1 MKVFRVGLFV
11 QTCLWVVCAVFLST
25 VALQTGYAA
34 TIKVGIIAP
43 FSGGFAHY
51 GKLFK
56 DGAEAYLARAGGKFA
71 GHDVQLVYR
80 DSAGPNP
87 AGVRTVAQELIVNER
102 VDYLG
107 GLVFTPNA
115 MAVAP
120 LIQQSSTPTVI
131 FNAATSSITARSDYF
146 VRTSYTLWQVTT
158 PIARWAHQQ
167 GYTKVVTAVM
177 DYAPGVDA
185 EKSFEAQFKKLGGEI
200 VDRIRMPMSTSDFSP
215 FAQRI
220 KASGAQ
226 AAYVFLPG
234 GPPNLGFVNAYNQ
247 NGLREAG
254 IAFLGTAEMDEFDL
268 QKFGD
273 AALGLLT
280 AFHYSAAHDSD
291 SNRAFASAMKAQAA
305 DALLNYASVG
315 AYDGMHIID
324 KMVQAT
330 DGKKDGAKAMAAIK
344 GYQWESPRGPASIDQ
359 ETRHIT
365 QNVYLRRVERGA
377 DGLLRNTEVE
387 NFGLQPDHGLSQ

>member
-1 MKVFRVGLFV
+1 MSILRRLASASFF
-11 QTCLWVVCAVFLST
+11 TCANTIVVSLAFASAAC
-25 VALQTGYAA
+25 AA
-34 TIKVGIIAP
+34 TIKVGIVAP

-56 DGAEAYLARAGGKFA
+56 DGAEAYLKQQGGKFA
-71 GHDVQLVYR
+71 GHEVQLIYR
-80 DSAGPNP
+80 DSGGPNP

-107 GLVFTPNA
+107 GFVFTPNA

-120 LIQQSSTPTVI
+120 LIQQSRTPTVI
-131 FNAATSSITARSDYF
+131 FNAATSSITPRSDYF
-146 VRTSYTLWQVTT
+146 VRTSYTLWQVTV
-158 PIARWAHQQ
+158 PIAQWAWQQ
-167 GYTKVVTAVM
+167 GYKKIVTAVM

-185 EKSFEAQFKKLGGEI
+185 EKAFEAEFKKLGGEI
-200 VDRIRMPMSTSDFSP
+200 VESLRMPMSTNDFSP

-247 NGLREAG
+247 NGLRQAG

-291 SNRAFASAMKAQAA
+291 ANRAFAAAMKAQAD

-315 AYDGMHIID
+315 AWDGMHLIHR
-324 KMVQAT
+324 MVQAT
-330 DGKKDGAKAMAAIK
+330 DGKKDGAKAIAAIK
-344 GYQWESPRGPASIDQ
+344 GYAWESPRGPARIDTD
-359 ETRHIT
+359 TRHIT
-365 QNVYLRRVERGA
+365 QNVYLRKVERGA
-377 DGLLRNTEVE
+377 DGLLRNVEIE
-387 NFGLQPDHGLSQ
+387 NFGPQPDYGLKQ

>member
-1 MKVFRVGLFV
+1 MKILRMGLAA
-11 QTCLWVVCAVFLST
+11 CLAASLSSVAWADT
-25 VALQTGYAA
+25 V
-34 TIKVGIIAP
+34 KVGVIAP
-43 FSGGFAHY
+43 FSGPFAHY

-56 DGAEAYLARAGGKFA
+56 DGAEAYLKQQGGKFG
-71 GHDVQLVYR
+71 GHDIQIVYR
-80 DSAGPNP
+80 DSGGPNP
-87 AGVRTVAQELIVNER
+87 AGVKTAAQELIVNDK

-120 LIQQSSTPTVI
+120 LIQQSKTPTVI
-131 FNAATSSITARSDYF
+131 FNAATSSITPKSDYF
-146 VRTSYTLWQVTT
+146 LRTSYTLWQVTK
-158 PIARWAHQQ
+158 PLAQWAYDK
-167 GYTKVVTAVM
+167 GYKKVVTAVM

-185 EKSFEAQFKKLGGEI
+185 EKAFDTEFKKLGGEI
-200 VDRIRMPMSTSDFSP
+200 VDTIRMPMSTNDFSP

-226 AAYVFLPG
+226 LAYVFLPG

-254 IAFLGTAEMDEFDL
+254 IEFLGTAEMDEFDL

-280 AFHYSAAHDSD
+280 GFHYSSAHDSD
-291 SNRAFASAMKAQAA
+291 ANRAFEKAMKAQAA

-315 AYDGMHIID
+315 AYDGMHLIQ
-324 KMVQAT
+324 KMVEAT
-330 DGKKDGAKAMAAIK
+330 DGKRDGAKAIAAIK
-344 GYQWESPRGPASIDQ
+344 GYEWESPRGPASIDP
-359 ETRHIT
+359 ESRHIT
-365 QNVYLRRVERGA
+365 QNVYLRKVERGA
-377 DGLLRNTEVE
+377 DGKLQNTEIE
-387 NFGLQPDHGLSQ
+387 NFGLQKDHGLQQ

>member
-1 MKVFRVGLFV
+1 MKILRMGLAA
-11 QTCLWVVCAVFLST
+11 CLAASLSSVAWADT
-25 VALQTGYAA
+25 V
-34 TIKVGIIAP
+34 KVGIIAP
-43 FSGGFAHY
+43 FSGPFAHY

-56 DGAEAYLARAGGKFA
+56 DGAEAYLKKQDGKFA
-71 GHDVQLVYR
+71 GHDIQIVYR
-80 DSAGPNP
+80 DSGGPNP
-87 AGVRTVAQELIVNER
+87 AGVKTAAQELIVNDK

-120 LIQQSSTPTVI
+120 LIQQSKTPTVI
-131 FNAATSSITARSDYF
+131 FNAATSSITPRSDYF
-146 VRTSYTLWQVTT
+146 LRTSYTLWQVTQ
-158 PIARWAHQQ
+158 PLAKWAYDK
-167 GYTKVVTAVM
+167 GYKKVITAVM

-185 EKSFEAQFKKLGGEI
+185 EKAFDTEFKKLGGEI
-200 VDRIRMPMSTSDFSP
+200 VDNIRMPMSTNDFSP

-226 AAYVFLPG
+226 AAYIFLPG

-254 IAFLGTAEMDEFDL
+254 IEFLGTAEMDEFDL

-273 AALGLLT
+273 AAEGLLT

-291 SNRAFASAMKAQAA
+291 ANRDFEKAMKAQAN

-315 AYDGMHIID
+315 AYDGMHIIH
-324 KMVQAT
+324 KMVEAT
-330 DGKKDGAKAMAAIK
+330 DGKKDGAKAIEAIK
-344 GYQWESPRGPASIDQ
+344 GYKWESPRGPASIDP
-359 ETRHIT
+359 ESRHIT
-365 QNVYLRRVERGA
+365 QNVYLRKVERGA
-377 DGLLRNTEVE
+377 DGKLKNTEIE
-387 NFGLQPDHGLSQ
+387 NFGPHQDYGLQQQ

>member
-1 MKVFRVGLFV
+1 MGKILNARFI
-11 QTCLWVVCAVFLST
+11 TCLGMTFASA
-25 VALQTGYAA
+25 ALAQTLHAA
-34 TIKVGIIAP
+34 TIKIGIIAP

-51 GKLFK
+51 GKLFR
-56 DGAEAYLARAGGKFA
+56 DGAQSYLAQQGGKFD
-71 GHDVQLVYR
+71 GHDVQILYR

-120 LIQQSSTPTVI
+120 LIQQSRTPTVI
-131 FNAATSSITARSDYF
+131 FNAATSSITPRSDYF

-158 PIARWAHQQ
+158 PLAQWAHKQ
-167 GYTKVVTAVM
+167 GYQKVVTAVM

-185 EKSFEAQFKKLGGEI
+185 EKSFEAEFKKLGGEI
-200 VDRIRMPMSTSDFSP
+200 VERIRMPMSTNDFSP

-291 SNRAFASAMKAQAA
+291 ANRAFERAMKAQAA

-315 AYDGMHIID
+315 AYDGMHVIHQ
-324 KMVQAT
+324 MVRAT
-330 DGKKDGAKAMAAIK
+330 NGKKDGAKAMSAIK
-344 GYQWESPRGPASIDQ
+344 GYQWESPRGPARIDPN
-359 ETRHIT
+359 TRHIT

-377 DGLLRNTEVE
+377 DDLLRNTEIE
-387 NFGLQPDHGLSQ
+387 DFGLQPDHGAKP

>member
-1 MKVFRVGLFV
+1 MKILRMGLLA
-11 QTCLWVVCAVFLST
+11 CLAASFST
-25 VALQTGYAA
+25 AA
-34 TIKVGIIAP
+34 WADTVKVGIIAP
-43 FSGGFAHY
+43 FSGPFAHY

-56 DGAEAYLARAGGKFA
+56 DGAEAYVKQQGGKFG
-71 GHDVQLVYR
+71 GHDIQLVYR
-80 DSAGPNP
+80 DSGGPNP
-87 AGVRTVAQELIVNER
+87 AAVKTAAQELIVNDK

-107 GLVFTPNA
+107 GFVFTPNA

-120 LIQQSSTPTVI
+120 LIQQSKTPTVI
-131 FNAATSSITARSDYF
+131 FNAATSSITPRSDYF
-146 VRTSYTLWQVTT
+146 VRTSYTLWQVTQ
-158 PIARWAHQQ
+158 PIAQWAYDK
-167 GYTKVVTAVM
+167 GYKKVVTAVM

-185 EKSFEAQFKKLGGEI
+185 EKAFETEFKKLGGEI
-200 VDRIRMPMSTSDFSP
+200 VDTIRMPMSTNDFSP

-254 IAFLGTAEMDEFDL
+254 IEFLGTAEMDEFDL

-273 AALGLLT
+273 AAQGLLT
-280 AFHYSAAHDSD
+280 SFHYSAAHDSD
-291 SNRAFASAMKAQAA
+291 ANRAFEKAMKEQAS

-315 AYDGMHIID
+315 AYDGMHIIQ
-324 KMVQAT
+324 KMVEAT
-330 DGKKDGAKAMAAIK
+330 DGKKDGAKAIEAIK
-344 GYQWESPRGPASIDQ
+344 GYQWESPRGPASIDP

-365 QNVYLRRVERGA
+365 QNVYLRKVERGA
-377 DGLLRNTEVE
+377 DGQLRNTEIE
-387 NFGLQPDHGLSQ
+387 NFGPHQDYGLKQ

>member
-1 MKVFRVGLFV
+1 MKILRMGLAA
-11 QTCLWVVCAVFLST
+11 CLAASLSSVAWADT
-25 VALQTGYAA
+25 V
-34 TIKVGIIAP
+34 KVGVIAP
-43 FSGGFAHY
+43 FSGPFAHY

-56 DGAEAYLARAGGKFA
+56 DGAEAYLKQQGGKFG
-71 GHDVQLVYR
+71 GHDIQIVYR
-80 DSAGPNP
+80 DSGGPNP
-87 AGVRTVAQELIVNER
+87 AGVKTAAQELIVNDK

-120 LIQQSSTPTVI
+120 LIQQSKTPTVI
-131 FNAATSSITARSDYF
+131 FNAATSSITPKSDYF
-146 VRTSYTLWQVTT
+146 IRTSYTLWQVTK
-158 PIARWAHQQ
+158 PLAQWAYDK
-167 GYTKVVTAVM
+167 GYKKVVTAVM

-185 EKSFEAQFKKLGGEI
+185 EKAFDTEFKKLGGEI
-200 VDRIRMPMSTSDFSP
+200 VDTIRMPMSTNDFSP

-226 AAYVFLPG
+226 LAYVFLPG

-254 IAFLGTAEMDEFDL
+254 IEFLGTAEMDEFDL

-280 AFHYSAAHDSD
+280 GFHYSSAHDSD
-291 SNRAFASAMKAQAA
+291 ANRAFEKAMKAQAA

-315 AYDGMHIID
+315 AYDGMHLIQ
-324 KMVQAT
+324 KMVEAT
-330 DGKKDGAKAMAAIK
+330 DGKRDGAKAIAAIK
-344 GYQWESPRGPASIDQ
+344 GYEWESPRGPASIDP
-359 ETRHIT
+359 ESRHIT
-365 QNVYLRRVERGA
+365 QNVYLRKVERGA
-377 DGLLRNTEVE
+377 DGKLQNTEIE
-387 NFGLQPDHGLSQ
+387 NFGLQKDHGLQQ